1 MQFKEYTDGLS
12 EIVAQLCPKD
22 IPTKKIEIEFT
33 ITPSLAN
40 PSISTM
46 FGIPIEYNKK
56 RKINMNFLIELA
68 QYGLSHE
75 RNYIL

>member
-1 MQFKEYTDGLS
+1 MK
-12 EIVAQLCPKD
+12 
-22 IPTKKIEIEFT
+22 FT

-46 FGIPIEYNKK
+46 FGIPIDFNKK

-68 QYGLSHE
+68 RYGLTQE

>member
-1 MQFKEYTDGLS
+1 MPQRCSY
-12 EIVAQLCPKD
+12 
-22 IPTKKIEIEFT
+22 KKIEMKFT

-68 QYGLSHE
+68 RYGLTHE
-75 RNYIL
+75 KNYIL